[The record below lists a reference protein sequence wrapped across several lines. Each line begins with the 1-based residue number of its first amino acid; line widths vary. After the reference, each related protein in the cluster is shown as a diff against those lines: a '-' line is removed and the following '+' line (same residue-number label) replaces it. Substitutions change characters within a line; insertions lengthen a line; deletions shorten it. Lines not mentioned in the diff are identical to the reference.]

1 MSNWK
6 EKRKQKR
13 ANTARAAQDKL
24 DSLYK
29 ALKRINLL
37 SMDIEDAYITRGA
50 RDPEDVDVLI
60 QIVEI
65 NHEIMEACNGALWE
79 ASRGHDAATNPAE
92 GWSRAPKEP
101 WGSADDDQVNASVGL
116 PALPPGTITI
126 TLKGDMPVN

>member
-24 DSLYK
+24 DSLCK
-29 ALKRINLL
+29 ALKQINLL
-37 SMDIEDAYITRGA
+37 AVDIEDAYITRGA

-65 NHEIMEACNGALWE
+65 NHEIMEVCNGALWE
-79 ASRGHDAATNPAE
+79 SR
-92 GWSRAPKEP
+92 
-101 WGSADDDQVNASVGL
+101 VGL
-116 PALPPGTITI
+116 PSPPPGVMTI
-126 TLKGDMPVN
+126 TLRGNIPVNP